1 MEPTFSHPSHV
12 RFFEKARKECGKH
25 NVFFIFSRSKL
36 VNSGDGDGRVRG
48 YFQPPIGGRAGYIK
62 VALGEGPT
70 VAFLTLG
77 HEWAHFKQ
85 FVRNKRRWLARALSG
100 SLKHYKRYEINAET
114 RALKLLKREGVKID
128 YRVANAAVKR
138 YVRDIKAIREV

>member
-1 MEPTFSHPSHV
+1 M
-12 RFFEKARKECGKH
+12 
-25 NVFFIFSRSKL
+25 
-36 VNSGDGDGRVRG
+36 RG
-48 YFQPPIGGRAGYIK
+48 YFQPPIGDEAGYIK

-70 VAFLTLG
+70 VYMSTIA
-77 HEWAHFKQ
+77 HELIHLRQ

-100 SLKHYKRYEINAET
+100 SLKYYRHYEINAET

-138 YVRDIKAIREV
+138 YVRDVKAIREV

>member
-1 MEPTFSHPSHV
+1 MQPKFYHPSHLRFLSKV
-12 RFFEKARKECGKH
+12 RRECGKH
-25 NVFFIFSRSKL
+25 NVFLIFSNSRL

-48 YFQPPIGGRAGYIK
+48 YFQPPIGDEAGYIK

-100 SLKHYKRYEINAET
+100 SLKYYKHYEINAET

-138 YVRDIKAIREV
+138 YVRDVKAIRAS